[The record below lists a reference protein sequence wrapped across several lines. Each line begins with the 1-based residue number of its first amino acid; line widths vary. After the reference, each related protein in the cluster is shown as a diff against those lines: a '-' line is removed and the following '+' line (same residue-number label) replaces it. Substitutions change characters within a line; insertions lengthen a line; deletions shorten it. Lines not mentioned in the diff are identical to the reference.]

1 MSRFITIIMLVVIS
15 VSCGGGGSSDSAD
28 DSNPDST
35 TNPDTTSGD
44 GSTPSISGFEFSLE
58 EGVFW
63 EFGWDTTVSS
73 FAQGSGGSTSSSS
86 GKFRL
91 TLGPAMNVGG
101 VSLYEILYSGNPA
114 GWPESFTIPRWKYVG
129 IDGSKVYGSVDGATL
144 EVVFDAETG
153 TWSGG
158 GFFTEWPSSLI
169 VAEPGSISN
178 DYILDSNILRVG
190 TSSSQSQC
198 ETIAGVT
205 ICGDESFTHTEY
217 EYFKPGVGPVGY
229 RYLNSFSSSGGG
241 FSSGSSTER
250 NLGLIGSSLAGDNL
264 THFLEHEPNNLVSN
278 AMPID
283 LPATIEGQGRLEDD
297 FGGVTPFVINSINE
311 IEPNDSDPD
320 AQVITLP
327 VLIHGTVSANDLGTQ
342 TTSSPPGFTAY
353 QTSIEDWYHW
363 QNNPQELRFLL
374 EYDASSGADLD
385 LMIGGLNFFDTY
397 SVSDNVGSGVYQEEA
412 ILNSGSQTSATY
424 RVVVDA
430 FSTPNGSVDYT
441 LRVDT
446 HAANGFANDI
456 NVADWFQITLN
467 SSQSITISISGGS
480 TVILATSA
488 GDSIIEMGIPSVSG
502 GAASITTSTLTAGD
516 YLIGVSN
523 TSTEYTLQVN

>member
-1 MSRFITIIMLVVIS
+1 MFS
-15 VSCGGGGSSDSAD
+15 VSCGGGGSSGAN
-28 DSNPDST
+28 SNPDNTSNT
-35 TNPDTTSGD
+35 DITSGD
-44 GSTPSISGFEFSLE
+44 NTTPNISGFEFPLE
-58 EGVFW
+58 EGDFW
-63 EFGWDTTVSS
+63 EFGWDKTVSS

-91 TLGPAMNVGG
+91 TLGPVINVGG
-101 VSLYEILYSGNPA
+101 VSLYETLYSGNPA

-178 DYILDSNILRVG
+178 DYIMDSNILRVG

-229 RYLNSFSSSGGG
+229 RYLNSFSSDGGG

-250 NLGLIGSSLAGDNL
+250 NLGLIGSSLAGNNL
-264 THFLEHEPNNLVSN
+264 THTLEHEPNNMVSN

-283 LPATIEGQGRLEDD
+283 LPATIEGQGWLEDG
-297 FGGVTPFVINSINE
+297 FGGVTPFVINSITE
-311 IEPNDSDPD
+311 IEPNDSDAT
-320 AQVITLP
+320 AQAITLP
-327 VLIHGTVSANDLGTQ
+327 VLIHGTVKASDLGTQ
-342 TTSSPPGFTAY
+342 TTSAPPGLAAY
-353 QTSIEDWYHW
+353 LTIIEDWYHW
-363 QNNPQELRFLL
+363 QNNPQQLRFLL

-385 LMIGGLNFFDTY
+385 LMVGGLNFFDTY
-397 SVSDNVGSGVYQEEA
+397 SVSDNVGSEIYQEEA

-430 FSTPNGSVDYT
+430 FDTPNGPVDYT

-446 HAANGFANDI
+446 LADNGFANDI

-467 SSQSITISISGGS
+467 SGQSITISISGGP
-480 TVILATSA
+480 TVILANSA
-488 GDSIIEMGIPSVSG
+488 GDSIIDMGIPFVSG
-502 GAASITTSTLTAGD
+502 GAASITASTLAAGD

-523 TSTEYTLQVN
+523 VPTEYTLQVN